1 MADVE
6 KKTTEVVETPAA
18 EEVAVDIETPNE
30 NIEEEF
36 VEETPQDFY
45 ANLAADMDERV
56 LQKLATTLI
65 NEYKRDKISRKDW
78 EQGYTQGLDL
88 LGFKYTEMTRP
99 FRGSANVTHPLLAEA
114 VTQFQAQAY
123 KELLPSDGPVKC
135 QIVGDESPAVY
146 AQSQR
151 VQQFMNYM
159 LMDKMQ
165 EYTPE
170 FDQLLFF
177 LPLAGSAFKKVYYD
191 EVMERAI
198 SKFVPAEDL
207 VVPYYATDLLDCERI
222 THVVKMSENEI
233 LKKQK
238 AGFYLDIELKP
249 VNTGVSEIKKKYDE
263 LEGVAPTADRATN
276 FNILEMHVDLD
287 LDEFEIERQGGK
299 IAYKDKKI
307 KVPFI
312 VTLDEGSNQVLSVYR
327 NYEENDETKKRKEYF
342 VHYKFLPGLGFY
354 GFGLIHMIGGLSRTA
369 TQALRQLLDAGTL
382 SNLPAGFKS
391 RGIRIRDDDQPFQ
404 PGEFRDVDAPGGNI
418 KDQFQILPF
427 KEPSAT
433 LFQLLGFVVGAGQ
446 RFAAITDMSTG
457 NDQQNRNVGST
468 MALLE
473 RGSRVMNAVHKRS
486 YYAMRNEFRLLASIF
501 ATYLPPVYPYAVYGA
516 NRMVKVQDFDDRVDV
531 IPIADPNV
539 YSLTQRVTLA
549 QANLQIAQ
557 TNPRMH
563 NLREAYRRVYE
574 ALGTKDIDKILK
586 PEPQPQPK
594 DPAVENAVA
603 LKMEMLFA
611 FPTQD
616 HEAHIAA
623 HGAFI
628 QSRMVQIN
636 PMVHAMLTGHI
647 SDHVSLQ
654 AQGEVGAMIQDNPD
668 IQAQLEQDPQ
678 SAKIRIDA
686 MVAQRI
692 AEITERLVKMA
703 IMGQQ
708 KDPLVMLKQQELD
721 LKAMDMQRKS
731 SEKMAD
737 IGMKEGQ
744 FDEKIDVEKM
754 KLEDAEDQAQARIRV
769 ADDKLD
775 LTEKIASEKL
785 QVEKMKR
792 TAEDR
797 RTKAI
802 SKKK

>member
-1 MADVE
+1 MAEVD
-6 KKTTEVVETPAA
+6 KTTEVVETPAA

-30 NIEEEF
+30 NLEEEV
-36 VEETPQDFY
+36 VEEAPQDFY
-45 ANLAADMDERV
+45 ANLAEDMDTRV
-56 LQKLATTLI
+56 LQKLATNLV
-65 NEYKRDKISRKDW
+65 NEYKIDKISRKDW
-78 EQGYTQGLDL
+78 ETAYTQGLDL
-88 LGFKYTEMTRP
+88 LGFKYTELTRP

-135 QIVGDESPAVY
+135 QILGDETPEVY

-170 FDQLLFF
+170 FDQMLFF

-191 EVMERAI
+191 AVMERAV
-198 SKFVPAEDL
+198 SKFVPSEDL

-249 VNTGVSEIKKKYDE
+249 VQTGQSDIQKKYDK
-263 LEGVAPTADRATN
+263 LEGISPTVEHATN
-276 FNILEMHVDLD
+276 FSILEMHVDLD
-287 LDEFEIERQGGK
+287 LDEYDVEQGTN
-299 IAYKDKKI
+299 IPYKDKRI
-307 KVPFI
+307 KVPYI
-312 VTLDEGSNQVLSVYR
+312 VTVDEGSNQVLSVYR
-327 NYEENDETKKRKEYF
+327 NYEEDDETKKRKEYF
-342 VHYKFLPGLGFY
+342 IHYKFLPGLGFY

-418 KDQFQILPF
+418 KDQFQLLPF

-446 RFAAITDMSTG
+446 RFAAITDMATG
-457 NDQQNRNVGST
+457 NDVQNRSVGST
-468 MALLE
+468 IALLE
-473 RGSRVMNAVHKRS
+473 RGSRVMNAVHKRC
-486 YYAMRNEFRLLASIF
+486 YYAMRNEFRLLASVF

-516 NRMVKVQDFDDRVDV
+516 NRMVKVQDFDERVDV
-531 IPIADPNV
+531 IPVADPNV

-549 QANLQIAQ
+549 QMNLTIAQ
-557 TNPRMH
+557 SNPRLH

-574 ALGTKDIDKILK
+574 ALGTKNIDKLLK
-586 PEPQPQPK
+586 PEPQPKEQ
-594 DPAVENAVA
+594 DPGIENSEA
-603 LKMEMLFA
+603 LKMEIPFA
-611 FPTQD
+611 FPQQD
-616 HEAHIAA
+616 HEAHITA

-628 QSRMVQIN
+628 QSRMVQVN
-636 PMVHAMLTGHI
+636 PMVHALLIGHI
-647 SDHVSLQ
+647 SQHVSLQ
-654 AQGEVGAMIQDNPD
+654 AQGEVGMMIEENQQLQQQLQQDPEGAKIKVNAMI
-668 IQAQLEQDPQ
+668 
-678 SAKIRIDA
+678 
-686 MVAQRI
+686 AQRI
-692 AEITERLVKMA
+692 AKITTELVERSIV
-703 IMGQQ
+703 GQQ
-708 KDPLVMLKQQELD
+708 KDPLVQLKQQEID

-731 SEKMAD
+731 AEKMAD
-737 IGMKEGQ
+737 IGMKEDQ
-744 FDEKIDVEKM
+744 FEEKIDIEKM
-754 KLEDAEDQAQARIRV
+754 KVEDDEEASKARIRV
-769 ADDKLD
+769 AKDKLD
-775 LTEKIASEKL
+775 LAERIAVEKL
-785 QVEKMKR
+785 GIEKMKR

-797 RTKAI
+797 RTEATR
-802 SKKK
+802 KKK